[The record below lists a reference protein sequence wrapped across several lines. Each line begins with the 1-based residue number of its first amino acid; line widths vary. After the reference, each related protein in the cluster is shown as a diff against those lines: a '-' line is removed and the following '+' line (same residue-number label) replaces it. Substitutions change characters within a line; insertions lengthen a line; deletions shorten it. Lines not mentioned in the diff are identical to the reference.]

1 MGRGRPRALSLQ
13 VAAQLLEN
21 LQVAWEGAHRAH
33 CNAGPGRP
41 STCMAAV
48 VIAFSRGNWRTG
60 ALTFEPNAYAA
71 LERAEKLDGVTAW
84 RHARCKNLE
93 CKLPDRVAN
102 AIVYNLRRATAV
114 RHGESGRTSGGSTR
128 RTQPVTAATLAWP
141 AHYPARLDLVRGRIG
156 AYFGHEATTISLGRG
171 EPVSVVDIS
180 TTLLRSAGQC
190 LSTEATVL
198 EALFAQIPGQRVRDH
213 GLLVL
218 RKQLEAVGG
227 RAVVDVSEARRLWRI
242 YKGPKYGRRRR
253 VITGSLPTIV
263 TNRAGSLATLEACG
277 TSVVAR
283 RLTVSHFEVLMEA
296 QRGRIRG
303 VPTGSTDAKMRKLWA
318 QSIHQR
324 AGGIVG
330 EQVVN
335 MVVAAGWRVR
345 AGAWRFAEAGAGF
358 GGMAA
363 AVESFLGGD
372 FKYVFAAEAQ
382 TDACV
387 AHAGIWAATVQRVFG
402 RMETEG
408 TVALMVKM
416 GKVDI
421 WHFSPRCAV
430 FSRRRWVGREW
441 RSRQRK
447 LERRWLEEV
456 RGTMEYV
463 RLAQPTAVTIE
474 NVPQLFSGGAH
485 VWLKFRRVLAALG
498 DYSWS
503 HATFGPE
510 ASGSQAVRRRL
521 WVFGVLRRPS
531 ASQEAVG
538 RKRKR

>member
-1 MGRGRPRALSLQ
+1 
-13 VAAQLLEN
+13 
-21 LQVAWEGAHRAH
+21 
-33 CNAGPGRP
+33 
-41 STCMAAV
+41 
-48 VIAFSRGNWRTG
+48 
-60 ALTFEPNAYAA
+60 
-71 LERAEKLDGVTAW
+71 
-84 RHARCKNLE
+84 
-93 CKLPDRVAN
+93 
-102 AIVYNLRRATAV
+102 
-114 RHGESGRTSGGSTR
+114 
-128 RTQPVTAATLAWP
+128 
-141 AHYPARLDLVRGRIG
+141 
-156 AYFGHEATTISLGRG
+156 
-171 EPVSVVDIS
+171 
-180 TTLLRSAGQC
+180 
-190 LSTEATVL
+190 
-198 EALFAQIPGQRVRDH
+198 
-213 GLLVL
+213 
-218 RKQLEAVGG
+218 
-227 RAVVDVSEARRLWRI
+227 
-242 YKGPKYGRRRR
+242 
-253 VITGSLPTIV
+253 
-263 TNRAGSLATLEACG
+263 
-277 TSVVAR
+277 
-283 RLTVSHFEVLMEA
+283 
-296 QRGRIRG
+296 
-303 VPTGSTDAKMRKLWA
+303 
-318 QSIHQR
+318 
-324 AGGIVG
+324 
-330 EQVVN
+330 
-335 MVVAAGWRVR
+335 
-345 AGAWRFAEAGAGF
+345 
-358 GGMAA
+358 MAA

-402 RMETEG
+402 RMETEE

-416 GKVDI
+416 GQVDI

-430 FSRRRWVGREW
+430 FSLRRLVGREW

-510 ASGSQAVRRRL
+510 DSGSQAVRRRL